1 MRRIFGVK
9 GNATGSAGCFRPGT
23 AEEAESFSSAHKS
36 DALFVNIAGM
46 MQQETVSR
54 NYRKDVGIEDAQ
66 VVNHH
71 DCNEGITAAV
81 AALHQ

>member
-23 AEEAESFSSAHKS
+23 AEGGGFSSAHKS
-36 DALFVNIAGM
+36 DAMFVNIAGM
-46 MQQETVSR
+46 MQQETVSPKLH
-54 NYRKDVGIEDAQ
+54 RKDVGIEDAQ